1 MIRVAAAVDGVV
13 PAADNAARATR
24 RSQLKP
30 SERFESRMS
39 LFRSAIDAIDG
50 YTPGEQPQ
58 EGGWVK
64 LNTNENPYP
73 PSPRV
78 VAALE
83 AAARGRLNVYPDP
96 LARRFRESA
105 AKLFEVDPDWILPA
119 NGSDENLTI
128 LTRSFADAGDLVA
141 SPYPSYVLYETLA
154 GIQGARH
161 ERLVLN
167 RDWSFTEAA
176 RRTATR
182 AKLVFVPNPNSPSAH
197 RWATDDVLALV
208 PPRGVLVLDEAY
220 GDFCDEPHRGEIVRG
235 STSTDEPAGRVVVT
249 RTLSKSYSLAGV
261 RFGFAVARPE
271 LIAGMRKVKDSYNCD
286 GLSLAAA
293 TAAIE
298 DQDWMRENV
307 ARIRRTRERLERELR
322 PLGFETVPSQTNFIW
337 ATRPDGGHRAVYEG
351 LKRRRVLV
359 RYMRFTGAFSD
370 ADANASAAGN
380 SDPVYDGLRI
390 TIGTDAEIDRLLEA
404 LREVLTEGIVERAL

>member
-1 MIRVAAAVDGVV
+1 
-13 PAADNAARATR
+13 
-24 RSQLKP
+24 
-30 SERFESRMS
+30 MS

-58 EGGWVK
+58 ESGWVK

-96 LARRFRESA
+96 LARRFREAA
-105 AKLFEVDPDWILPA
+105 AKLFEVDPEWILPA

-128 LTRSFADAGDLVA
+128 LTRSFADPGDLVA

-161 ERLVLN
+161 ERLALN
-167 RDWSFTEAA
+167 RDWSFAA
-176 RRTATR
+176 SAREVAAR
-182 AKLVFVPNPNSPSAH
+182 AKLVFVPNPNSPSGH
-197 RWATDDVLALV
+197 RWATEDVLALV

-235 STSTDEPAGRVVVT
+235 SSSTDEPAGRVIVT

-286 GLSLAAA
+286 GLSLAAGI
-293 TAAIE
+293 AAIE
-298 DQDWMRENV
+298 DQDWMRANV
-307 ARIRRTRERLERELR
+307 ARIRQTRERLDRELR
-322 PLGFETVPSQTNFIW
+322 ALGFETVPSQANFVW
-337 ATRPDGGHRAVYEG
+337 TSRPGGGHRAIYEG

-359 RYMRFTGAFSD
+359 RYMRFPGAYPAA
-370 ADANASAAGN
+370 ADA
-380 SDPVYDGLRI
+380 SDGSSVYDGLRI

-404 LREVLTEGIVERAL
+404 LGEVLAEGASAEDETMRR